1 MNSYN
6 IEDLKE
12 YKNNELYCFIQ
23 DDNEYSNVIKIE
35 NYDNH
40 DKVHIELQLNE
51 LIITRQFFSDSTLNT
66 KEKIKYSNNT
76 NPKIILCDASNTI
89 NIMKEL
95 LINEKN
101 KIKELCSY
109 EII

>member
-1 MNSYN
+1 MDHYN
-6 IEDLKE
+6 IKDLKE

-35 NYDNH
+35 NYGNH
-40 DKVHIELQLNE
+40 DEVYINLESDE
-51 LIITRQFFSDSTLNT
+51 LIITRQFFADHNLKTR
-66 KEKIKYSNNT
+66 ERIKYSNNV
-76 NPKIILCDASNTI
+76 NPKLILCDANNAI

-101 KIKELCSY
+101 KIKELCGY
-109 EII
+109 EFI